1 MFELP
6 FGKPV
11 NETIALEDG
20 VLQPFA
26 HGIISTYAGRR
37 KTPVGHRLV
46 RAGRVVGYLA
56 ESDKKNVLLGGIEA
70 KAALEGF
77 EAEQKVRHLAWSYTI
92 AGLGA
97 LAELVPEAFVHQ
109 ADRQGLKSST
119 NSVERLLARD
129 LSTVIRTLAE
139 DTTVRGAMAI
149 DSGMLIDHVGDL
161 PGLGEEER
169 LASELHELMNS
180 MGGQALHTGWGM
192 SGQSHWTLHTESGA
206 LLLARSGEISLAVW
220 TEKDANHARLLS
232 SASISLEGEIVSAGA
247 HGAKMPEGFTL
258 REGRGGP
265 DAVVSM
271 LKAGL
276 EEGVTG
282 HIQSGS
288 SSKAVSLVL
297 SRGVPVALW
306 APAFDDEEKAMM
318 ALTEAKRK
326 VQLIRFPAGTIV
338 SAKSGTVEPFSIA
351 AFTQSLSTI
360 RTRSEARQASLRAI
374 LEDML
379 GFEAGLENLREARAK
394 MKFKSDGADIAEPLA
409 VMRDEAV
416 SAVDAGLRRKL
427 EKAEQ
432 SLDRLNKEKAVL
444 ETQLKALEKKKD
456 AAQIVAREASESR
469 QENTTALEE
478 AHAQLNTMQVDLAQ
492 ARGQWEEAESRAERL
507 VRRVN
512 ELEHQ
517 VSQRAAEL
525 AKAIGEAESSAELQA
540 MIEGLSLKEAEL
552 QANLAEGSERL
563 DTIRKQSDDE
573 ERRLRVLSEQVNTS
587 RERHARAQADLIGVQ
602 EQVHVSNLELDAVRT
617 EEKHARQRTEEDRL
631 RRAEDEARRSNI
643 QAELR
648 ELMDERRQVLRELG
662 DLGARRGHAEAEL
675 SSLVEKAT
683 SLSEAHE
690 EALADIQEAERLRA
704 RLAEEPLAQAL
715 LDDNNTFQGLGPVL
729 ERLEHARSLGYS
741 VTMLDRAV
749 ERALQVIQGTVD
761 HVASTPRHLLSSEVM
776 TLLERQVPQTAGAVR
791 GLARWSV
798 QQRLEH
804 QLGET
809 VNHVVLDLEHLLE
822 DYDRSIT
829 MLRRIRNVLEQV
841 ERLGAPSHEVHA
853 LMANCQRP
861 EALPTLAMGTRKLI
875 QVALDDIYLEA
886 DQRDAGE
893 AIGLE
898 ETARVLEELI
908 TQLDASGLTDGRPNG
923 LMWDFQRDGLL
934 PFERESIP
942 AEQRLPVN
950 EAMLSELEPH
960 LLQAEM
966 VSGAD
971 ASSSDTV
978 DDEGWSPL
986 PPPSDEAS
994 EDTIS
999 KETGSMP
1006 ESLSSAESMDSLDDE
1021 RAKLEAELAR
1031 LDAERSHR
1039 IAHPPTRA
1047 PTGADSAL
1055 ADLESRLSDIEF

>member
-6 FGKPV
+6 AGTPV
-11 NETIALEDG
+11 NQTISLEEG

-26 HGIISTYAGRR
+26 HGAISTYLGRR

-46 RAGRVVGYLA
+46 RGGRVVGYLA
-56 ESDKKNVLLGGIEA
+56 DAEEKNTLLGGVEA
-70 KAALEGF
+70 KVRLEQL
-77 EAEQKVRHLAWSYTI
+77 EAEQKSRLLASSYTI
-92 AGLGA
+92 AELGS

-109 ADRQGLKSST
+109 ADRQGLKSSS
-119 NSVERLLARD
+119 NAVERLLSRD
-129 LSTVIRTLAE
+129 LSTVIRTLEANA
-139 DTTVRGAMAI
+139 TVRGAMAI

-169 LASELHELMNS
+169 LASELHQMMAS
-180 MGGQALHTGWGM
+180 MGGEKLHSQWGM
-192 SGQSHWTLHTESGA
+192 KGQSHWTLHTENGA
-206 LLLARSGEISLAVW
+206 LLLAQSGEISLAVW

-232 SASISLEGEIVSAGA
+232 SASIALDGDVVAAGA
-247 HGAKMPEGFTL
+247 HGSKMPEGFAL
-258 REGRGGP
+258 RDGRGGP
-265 DAVVSM
+265 DAVISM
-271 LKAGL
+271 LKAGV
-276 EEGVTG
+276 EEEVTG

-306 APAFDDEEKAMM
+306 APAFDGQEEAMM

-326 VQLIRFPAGTIV
+326 VKLVRFPSGTIV
-338 SAKSGTVEPFSIA
+338 SSSSGTVDT
-351 AFTQSLSTI
+351 FTLSGFIESLATV
-360 RTRSEARQASLRAI
+360 RTRSEARQASLKS
-374 LEDML
+374 LLDDML
-379 GFEAGLENLREARAK
+379 GFHAGLESLQKQRAK
-394 MKFKSDGADIAEPLA
+394 MAFKSDGADVAEPLP

-432 SLDRLNKEKAVL
+432 TIDELNRGKAVL
-444 ETQLKALEKKKD
+444 EGQLKALEKKKD
-456 AAQIVAREASESR
+456 AAQIVAREATESR
-469 QENTTALEE
+469 QENSTALEE

-492 ARGQWEEAESRAERL
+492 ARGQSEEAESRAERL

-517 VSQRAAEL
+517 VSERAAEL
-525 AKAIGEAESSAELQA
+525 AKAIGDAESSAELKEA
-540 MIEGLSLKEAEL
+540 IESLSLKEAEL
-552 QANLAEGSERL
+552 QASLAEGSDRL
-563 DTIRKQSDDE
+563 STIRKQSEDE

-587 RERHARAQADLIGVQ
+587 RERHARVQSDLLTAQ
-602 EQVHVSNLELDAVRT
+602 EQVHVSNLELEAIRT
-617 EEKHARQRTEEDRL
+617 EEKHARQRTEDDRV
-631 RRAEDEARRSNI
+631 RRAEEESRRSNI

-675 SSLVEKAT
+675 ASLVDKAT
-683 SLSEAHE
+683 SLAEAHE

-729 ERLEHARSLGYS
+729 ERLEHARGLGYS

-761 HVASTPRHLLSSEVM
+761 HVAATPRHLLSSEVM

-798 QQRLEH
+798 QQRLEQ

-809 VNHVVLDLEHLLE
+809 VNHVVVDLEHLLE
-822 DYDRSIT
+822 DFDRSIT

-853 LMANCQRP
+853 LLANCQRP
-861 EALPTLAMGTRKLI
+861 EALPSLAQGTRKLI

-908 TQLDASGLTDGRPNG
+908 TQLDASGLTDGRPRG
-923 LMWDFQRDGLL
+923 MMWDFQRDGLL

-942 AEQRLPVN
+942 AEHRIPVN
-950 EAMLSELEPH
+950 EAMLNDLEPH
-960 LLQAEM
+960 LVHAEE
-966 VSGAD
+966 VSVVETTND
-971 ASSSDTV
+971 AV

-986 PPPSDEAS
+986 PPPVDDEAVMEKVAATS
-994 EDTIS
+994 
-999 KETGSMP
+999 
-1006 ESLSSAESMDSLDDE
+1006 SLTPSAELDDE
-1021 RAKLEAELAR
+1021 RAQLEAELAR

-1039 IAHPPTRA
+1039 TAHDPVATPAKDT
-1047 PTGADSAL
+1047 AL
-1055 ADLESRLSDIEF
+1055 ADLESRLSDLDF

>member
-6 FGKPV
+6 AGTPV
-11 NETIALEDG
+11 NQTISLEEG

-26 HGIISTYAGRR
+26 HGAISTYLGRR

-46 RAGRVVGYLA
+46 RGGRVVGYLA
-56 ESDKKNVLLGGIEA
+56 DAEEKNTLLGGVEA
-70 KAALEGF
+70 KVRLEQL
-77 EAEQKVRHLAWSYTI
+77 EAEQKSRLLASSYTI
-92 AGLGA
+92 AELGS

-109 ADRQGLKSST
+109 ADRQGLKSSS
-119 NSVERLLARD
+119 NAVERLLSRD
-129 LSTVIRTLAE
+129 LSTVIRTLEANA
-139 DTTVRGAMAI
+139 TVRGAMAI

-169 LASELHELMNS
+169 LASELHQMMAS
-180 MGGQALHTGWGM
+180 MGGEKLHSQWGM
-192 SGQSHWTLHTESGA
+192 KGQSHWTLHTENGA
-206 LLLARSGEISLAVW
+206 LLLAQSGEISLAVW

-232 SASISLEGEIVSAGA
+232 SASIALDGDVVAAGA
-247 HGAKMPEGFTL
+247 HGSKMPEGFAL
-258 REGRGGP
+258 RDGRGGP
-265 DAVVSM
+265 DAVISM
-271 LKAGL
+271 LKAGV
-276 EEGVTG
+276 EEEVTG

-306 APAFDDEEKAMM
+306 APAFDGQEEAMM

-326 VQLIRFPAGTIV
+326 VKLIRFPSGTIV
-338 SAKSGTVEPFSIA
+338 SSSSGTVDT
-351 AFTQSLSTI
+351 FTLSGFIESLATV
-360 RTRSEARQASLRAI
+360 RTRSEARQASLKS
-374 LEDML
+374 LLDDML
-379 GFEAGLENLREARAK
+379 GFHAGLESLQKQRAK
-394 MKFKSDGADIAEPLA
+394 MAFKSDGADVAEPLP

-432 SLDRLNKEKAVL
+432 TIDELNRGKAVL
-444 ETQLKALEKKKD
+444 EGQLKALEKKKD
-456 AAQIVAREASESR
+456 AAQIVAREATESR
-469 QENTTALEE
+469 QENSTALEE

-492 ARGQWEEAESRAERL
+492 ARGQSEEAESRAERL

-517 VSQRAAEL
+517 VSERAAEL
-525 AKAIGEAESSAELQA
+525 AKAIGDAESSAELKEA
-540 MIEGLSLKEAEL
+540 IESLSLKEAEL
-552 QANLAEGSERL
+552 QASLAEGSDRL
-563 DTIRKQSDDE
+563 STIRKQSEDE

-587 RERHARAQADLIGVQ
+587 RERHARVQSDLLTAQ
-602 EQVHVSNLELDAVRT
+602 EQVHVSNLELEAIRT
-617 EEKHARQRTEEDRL
+617 EEKHARQRTEDDRV
-631 RRAEDEARRSNI
+631 RRAEEESRRSNI

-675 SSLVEKAT
+675 ASLVDKAT
-683 SLSEAHE
+683 SLAEAHE

-729 ERLEHARSLGYS
+729 ERLEHARGLGYS

-761 HVASTPRHLLSSEVM
+761 HVAATPRHLLSSEVM

-798 QQRLEH
+798 QQRLEQ

-809 VNHVVLDLEHLLE
+809 VNHVVVDLEHLLE
-822 DYDRSIT
+822 DFDRSIT

-853 LMANCQRP
+853 LLANCQRP
-861 EALPTLAMGTRKLI
+861 EALPSLAQGTRKLI

-908 TQLDASGLTDGRPNG
+908 TQLDASGLTDGRPRG
-923 LMWDFQRDGLL
+923 MMWDFQRDGLL

-942 AEQRLPVN
+942 AEHRIPVN
-950 EAMLSELEPH
+950 EAMLNDLEPH
-960 LLQAEM
+960 LVHAEE
-966 VSGAD
+966 VSVVETTND
-971 ASSSDTV
+971 AV

-986 PPPSDEAS
+986 PPPVDDEAVMEKVAATS
-994 EDTIS
+994 
-999 KETGSMP
+999 
-1006 ESLSSAESMDSLDDE
+1006 SLTPSAELDDE
-1021 RAKLEAELAR
+1021 RAQLEAELAR

-1039 IAHPPTRA
+1039 TAHDPVATPAKDT
-1047 PTGADSAL
+1047 AL
-1055 ADLESRLSDIEF
+1055 ADLESRLSDLDF

>member
-1 MFELP
+1 MATRPKL
-6 FGKPV
+6 
-11 NETIALEDG
+11 ALE
-20 VLQPFA
+20 A
-26 HGIISTYAGRR
+26 
-37 KTPVGHRLV
+37 
-46 RAGRVVGYLA
+46 
-56 ESDKKNVLLGGIEA
+56 
-70 KAALEGF
+70 F
-77 EAEQKVRHLAWSYTI
+77 EAEQKVRHVASSYTI
-92 AGLGA
+92 SRLGA
-97 LAELVPEAFVHQ
+97 LAEVVPEAFVHQ

-119 NSVERLLARD
+119 NAVERLLARD
-129 LSTVIRTLAE
+129 LSAVVRTLA
-139 DTTVRGAMAI
+139 DNMTVRGAMAI
-149 DSGMLIDHVGDL
+149 DSGMLIDHAGDL

-169 LASELHELMNS
+169 LASELHELMS
-180 MGGQALHTGWGM
+180 GMGHQTLHDGWGM

-206 LLLARSGEISLAVW
+206 LLLAQSGEISLAVW

-232 SASISLEGEIVSAGA
+232 SASVALEGDC
-247 HGAKMPEGFTL
+247 
-258 REGRGGP
+258 RGGRTRFNT
-265 DAVVSM
+265 AQGVHA
-271 LKAGL
+271 AGRSRRSRCGAFDV
-276 EEGVTG
+276 EGCHG
-282 HIQSGS
+282 GRSDRPHPIRFL
-288 SSKAVSLVL
+288 SKAASLIL

-306 APAFDDEEKAMM
+306 APSVDTEEEAML

-338 SAKSGTVEPFSIA
+338 SANSGTVEK
-351 AFTQSLSTI
+351 FTLSGFIGNLATV
-360 RTRSEARQASLRAI
+360 RTRSEARQASLKAI
-374 LEDML
+374 LDDLL
-379 GFEAGLENLREARAK
+379 GFEAGLETLRSERAK
-394 MKFKSDGADIAEPLA
+394 LKFNTGGAEVAEALP
-409 VMRDEAV
+409 VMRDQAV

-432 SLDRLNKEKAVL
+432 SVDALNKEKAVL
-444 ETQLKALEKKKD
+444 TSRIKALEKKKD
-456 AAQIVAREASESR
+456 AAQIVAREATESR

-478 AHAQLNTMQVDLAQ
+478 AHGQLNTMQVDLAQ
-492 ARGQWEEAESRAERL
+492 ARSQWEEAESRAERL

-517 VSQRAAEL
+517 VSERAAEL
-525 AKAIGEAESSAELQA
+525 AKAIGDAGSSAELQA
-540 MIEGLSLKEAEL
+540 MLEELSLKEAEL

-563 DTIRKQSDDE
+563 STIRKQSEDE

-587 RERHARAQADLIGVQ
+587 RERHARIQADLITAQ
-602 EQVHVSNLELDAVRT
+602 EQVHVSNLELESVRT

-631 RRAEDEARRSNI
+631 RRAEDEARRSNV

-675 SSLVEKAT
+675 SALVDKAT
-683 SLSEAHE
+683 SLAEAHE

-715 LDDNNTFQGLGPVL
+715 LDDNTTFEGLGPVL

-749 ERALQVIQGTVD
+749 ERSLQVIQATVD

-798 QQRLEH
+798 QQRLEQ

-809 VNHVVLDLEHLLE
+809 VNHVVVDLEHLLE
-822 DYDRSIT
+822 DFDRSIT

-841 ERLGAPSHEVHA
+841 ERLGAPSHEDHA
-853 LMANCQRP
+853 LLANCQRP

-908 TQLDASGLTDGRPNG
+908 TQLDASGLTDGRPRG
-923 LMWDFQRDGLL
+923 MMWDFQRDGLL
-934 PFERESIP
+934 PFERSP
-942 AEQRLPVN
+942 SLPNSASQSMRPCLTAWNRTSYRPRPLTSSRPRPPPLPTTRDGPLYRRRLTMPLWQRK
-950 EAMLSELEPH
+950 
-960 LLQAEM
+960 
-966 VSGAD
+966 
-971 ASSSDTV
+971 
-978 DDEGWSPL
+978 PL
-986 PPPSDEAS
+986 PPPLQQLRWNRWKMSERNLKRNSLAWTLNERIASPTIPLQRTTGRTRHWLTSRPDFPILNS
-994 EDTIS
+994 EDRH
-999 KETGSMP
+999 
-1006 ESLSSAESMDSLDDE
+1006 DE
-1021 RAKLEAELAR
+1021 RS
-1031 LDAERSHR
+1031 DH
-1039 IAHPPTRA
+1039 AHGP
-1047 PTGADSAL
+1047 
-1055 ADLESRLSDIEF
+1055 

>member
-6 FGKPV
+6 AGTPV
-11 NETIALEDG
+11 NQTISLEEG

-26 HGIISTYAGRR
+26 HGAISTYLGRR

-46 RAGRVVGYLA
+46 RGGRVVGYLA
-56 ESDKKNVLLGGIEA
+56 DAEEKNTLLGGVEA
-70 KAALEGF
+70 KVRLEQL
-77 EAEQKVRHLAWSYTI
+77 EAEQKSRLLASSYTI
-92 AGLGA
+92 AELGS

-109 ADRQGLKSST
+109 ADRQGLKSSS
-119 NSVERLLARD
+119 NAVERLLSRD
-129 LSTVIRTLAE
+129 LSTVIRTLEANA
-139 DTTVRGAMAI
+139 TVRGAMAI

-169 LASELHELMNS
+169 LASELHQMMAS
-180 MGGQALHTGWGM
+180 MGGEKLHSQWGM
-192 SGQSHWTLHTESGA
+192 KGQSHWTLHTENGA
-206 LLLARSGEISLAVW
+206 LLLAQSGEISLAVW

-232 SASISLEGEIVSAGA
+232 SASIALDGDVVAAGA
-247 HGAKMPEGFTL
+247 HGSKMPEGFAL
-258 REGRGGP
+258 RDGRGGP
-265 DAVVSM
+265 DAVISM
-271 LKAGL
+271 LKAGV
-276 EEGVTG
+276 EEEVTG

-306 APAFDDEEKAMM
+306 APAFDGQEEAMM

-326 VQLIRFPAGTIV
+326 VKLVRFPSGTIV
-338 SAKSGTVEPFSIA
+338 SSSSGTVDT
-351 AFTQSLSTI
+351 FTLSGFIESLATV
-360 RTRSEARQASLRAI
+360 RTRSEARQASLKS
-374 LEDML
+374 LLDDML
-379 GFEAGLENLREARAK
+379 GFHAGLESLQKQRAK
-394 MKFKSDGADIAEPLA
+394 MAFKSDGADVAEPLP

-432 SLDRLNKEKAVL
+432 TIDELNRGKAVL
-444 ETQLKALEKKKD
+444 EGQLKALEKKKD
-456 AAQIVAREASESR
+456 AAQIVAREATESR
-469 QENTTALEE
+469 QENSTALEE

-492 ARGQWEEAESRAERL
+492 ARGQSEEAESRAERL

-517 VSQRAAEL
+517 VSERAAEL
-525 AKAIGEAESSAELQA
+525 AKAIGDAESSAELKEA
-540 MIEGLSLKEAEL
+540 IESLSLKEAEL
-552 QANLAEGSERL
+552 QASLAEGSERL
-563 DTIRKQSDDE
+563 NTIRKQSEDE

-587 RERHARAQADLIGVQ
+587 RERHARVQSDLLTAQ
-602 EQVHVSNLELDAVRT
+602 EQVHVSNLELEAIRT
-617 EEKHARQRTEEDRL
+617 EEKHARQRIEDDRV
-631 RRAEDEARRSNI
+631 RRAEEESRRSNI

-675 SSLVEKAT
+675 ASLVDKAT
-683 SLSEAHE
+683 SLAEAHE

-729 ERLEHARSLGYS
+729 ERLEHARGLGYS

-761 HVASTPRHLLSSEVM
+761 HVAATPRHLLSSEVM

-798 QQRLEH
+798 QQRLEQ

-809 VNHVVLDLEHLLE
+809 VNHVVVDLEHLLE
-822 DYDRSIT
+822 DFDRSIT

-853 LMANCQRP
+853 LLANCQRP
-861 EALPTLAMGTRKLI
+861 EALPSLAQGTRKLI

-908 TQLDASGLTDGRPNG
+908 TQLDASGLTDGRPRG
-923 LMWDFQRDGLL
+923 MMWDFQRDGLL

-942 AEQRLPVN
+942 AEHRIPVN
-950 EAMLSELEPH
+950 EAMLNDLEPH
-960 LLQAEM
+960 LVHAED
-966 VSGAD
+966 VSVVEATND
-971 ASSSDTV
+971 AV

-986 PPPSDEAS
+986 PPPADDEAVMEEVATTPS
-994 EDTIS
+994 VT
-999 KETGSMP
+999 P
-1006 ESLSSAESMDSLDDE
+1006 SAELDDE
-1021 RAKLEAELAR
+1021 RAQLEAELAR

-1039 IAHPPTRA
+1039 TAHDPVATPAKDT
-1047 PTGADSAL
+1047 AL
-1055 ADLESRLSDIEF
+1055 ADLESRLSDLDF

>member
-6 FGKPV
+6 AGRPV
-11 NETIALEDG
+11 NQTISLEEG

-26 HGIISTYAGRR
+26 HGAISTYLGRR

-46 RAGRVVGYLA
+46 RGGRVVGYLA
-56 ESDKKNVLLGGIEA
+56 DAEEKNTLLGGVEA
-70 KAALEGF
+70 KQRLEQL
-77 EAEQKVRHLAWSYTI
+77 ESEQKARLLGSSYTI
-92 AGLGA
+92 AELGS

-109 ADRQGLKSST
+109 ADRQGLKSSS
-119 NSVERLLARD
+119 NAVERLLSRD
-129 LSTVIRTLAE
+129 LSTVIRTLEANA
-139 DTTVRGAMAI
+139 TVRGAMAI

-169 LASELHELMNS
+169 LASELHEMMAS
-180 MGGQALHTGWGM
+180 MGGQKLHSQWGM
-192 SGQSHWTLHTESGA
+192 KGQSHWTLHTENGA
-206 LLLARSGEISLAVW
+206 LLMAQSGEISLAVW

-232 SASISLEGEIVSAGA
+232 SASIALDGDVVAAGA
-247 HGAKMPEGFTL
+247 HGSKMPEGFAL
-258 REGRGGP
+258 RDGRGGP
-265 DAVVSM
+265 DAIISM
-271 LKAGL
+271 LKAGV
-276 EEGVTG
+276 EEEVTG

-306 APAFDDEEKAMM
+306 APAFDGQEEAMM
-318 ALTEAKRK
+318 ALTESKRK
-326 VQLIRFPAGTIV
+326 VQLIRFPSGTIV
-338 SAKSGTVEPFSIA
+338 ASSSGTVET
-351 AFTQSLSTI
+351 FTLSGFLDSLAPV
-360 RTRSEARQASLRAI
+360 RTRSEARQASLKS
-374 LEDML
+374 LLDDML
-379 GFEAGLENLREARAK
+379 GFHAGLESLQKQRAK
-394 MKFKSDGADIAEPLA
+394 MAFKSDGADVAEPLP

-432 SLDRLNKEKAVL
+432 TIDELNRGKAVL
-444 ETQLKALEKKKD
+444 EGQLKALEKKKD
-456 AAQIVAREASESR
+456 AAQIVAREATESR
-469 QENTTALEE
+469 QENSTALEE

-492 ARGQWEEAESRAERL
+492 ARGQSEEAESRAERL

-517 VSQRAAEL
+517 VSERAAEL
-525 AKAIGEAESSAELQA
+525 AKAIGDAESSAELKEA
-540 MIEGLSLKEAEL
+540 IESLSLKEAEL
-552 QANLAEGSERL
+552 QASLAEGSERL
-563 DTIRKQSDDE
+563 NTIRKQSEDE

-587 RERHARAQADLIGVQ
+587 RERHARVQSDLLTAQ
-602 EQVHVSNLELDAVRT
+602 EQVHVSNLELEAIRT
-617 EEKHARQRTEEDRL
+617 EEKHARQRTEEDRV
-631 RRAEDEARRSNI
+631 RRAEEESRRSNI

-675 SSLVEKAT
+675 ASLVDKAT
-683 SLSEAHE
+683 SLAEAHE

-729 ERLEHARSLGYS
+729 ERLEHARGLGYS

-761 HVASTPRHLLSSEVM
+761 HVAATPRHLLSSEVM

-798 QQRLEH
+798 QQRLEQ

-809 VNHVVLDLEHLLE
+809 VNHVVVDLEHLLE
-822 DYDRSIT
+822 DFDRSIT

-853 LMANCQRP
+853 LLANCQRP
-861 EALPTLAMGTRKLI
+861 EALPSLAQGTRKLI

-908 TQLDASGLTDGRPNG
+908 TQLDASGLTDGRPRG
-923 LMWDFQRDGLL
+923 MMWDFQRDGLL

-942 AEQRLPVN
+942 VEHRIPVN
-950 EAMLSELEPH
+950 EAMLNDLEPH
-960 LLQAEM
+960 LVHVED
-966 VSGAD
+966 VSVVEATND
-971 ASSSDTV
+971 AM

-986 PPPSDEAS
+986 PPPADDEAVM
-994 EDTIS
+994 EEVAT
-999 KETGSMP
+999 TP
-1006 ESLSSAESMDSLDDE
+1006 SSTPSAGLDDE
-1021 RAKLEAELAR
+1021 RAQLEAELAR

-1039 IAHPPTRA
+1039 TAHDPVTTPAKDT
-1047 PTGADSAL
+1047 AL
-1055 ADLESRLSDIEF
+1055 ADLESRLSDLDF

>member
-6 FGKPV
+6 TGKPV
-11 NETIALEDG
+11 NQTISLEEG

-26 HGIISTYAGRR
+26 HGAISTYLGRR
-37 KTPVGHRLV
+37 KTPVGHRIV
-46 RAGRVVGYLA
+46 RGGRVVGYLVDA
-56 ESDKKNVLLGGIEA
+56 EEKNTLLGGVEA
-70 KAALEGF
+70 KLRLEQL
-77 EAEQKVRHLAWSYTI
+77 EAEKKSRLLASSYTI
-92 AGLGA
+92 AELGS

-109 ADRQGLKSST
+109 ADRQGLKSSS
-119 NSVERLLARD
+119 NAVERLLSRD
-129 LSTVIRTLAE
+129 LSTVIRTLEANA
-139 DTTVRGAMAI
+139 TVRGAMAI

-169 LASELHELMNS
+169 LASELHQIMAS
-180 MGGQALHTGWGM
+180 MGGQKLHSEWGM
-192 SGQSHWTLHTESGA
+192 KGQSHWTLHTENGA
-206 LLLARSGEISLAVW
+206 LLLAQSGEISLAVW

-232 SASISLEGEIVSAGA
+232 SASIALDGDVVAAGA
-247 HGAKMPEGFTL
+247 HGSKMPEGFAL
-258 REGRGGP
+258 RDGRGGP
-265 DAVVSM
+265 DAVISM
-271 LKAGL
+271 LKAGV
-276 EEGVTG
+276 EEEVTG

-306 APAFDDEEKAMM
+306 APAFDDEKEAMM

-326 VQLIRFPAGTIV
+326 VKLIRFPSGTIV
-338 SAKSGTVEPFSIA
+338 SASSGTVDT
-351 AFTQSLSTI
+351 FTLSGFIESLATV
-360 RTRSEARQASLRAI
+360 RTRSEARQASLKS
-374 LEDML
+374 LLDDMM
-379 GFEAGLENLREARAK
+379 GFHAGLESLQKQRAK
-394 MKFKSDGADIAEPLA
+394 MAFKSDGADVAEPLP

-432 SLDRLNKEKAVL
+432 TIDELNRGKAVL
-444 ETQLKALEKKKD
+444 EGQLKALEKKKD
-456 AAQIVAREASESR
+456 AAQIVAREATESR
-469 QENTTALEE
+469 QENSTALEE

-492 ARGQWEEAESRAERL
+492 ARGQSEEAESRAERL

-517 VSQRAAEL
+517 VSERAAEL
-525 AKAIGEAESSAELQA
+525 AKAIGDAESSAELKEA
-540 MIEGLSLKEAEL
+540 IESLSLKEAEL
-552 QANLAEGSERL
+552 QASLAEGSERL
-563 DTIRKQSDDE
+563 NTIRKQSEDE

-587 RERHARAQADLIGVQ
+587 RERHARVQSDLLTAQ
-602 EQVHVSNLELDAVRT
+602 EQVHVSNLELEAIRT
-617 EEKHARQRTEEDRL
+617 EEKHARQRTEDDRV
-631 RRAEDEARRSNI
+631 RRAEEESRRSNI

-675 SSLVEKAT
+675 ATLVDKAT
-683 SLSEAHE
+683 SLAEAHE

-729 ERLEHARSLGYS
+729 ERLEHARGLGYS

-761 HVASTPRHLLSSEVM
+761 HVAATPRHLLSSEVM

-798 QQRLEH
+798 QQRLEQ

-809 VNHVVLDLEHLLE
+809 VNHVVVDLEHLLE
-822 DYDRSIT
+822 DFDRSIT

-853 LMANCQRP
+853 LLANCQRP
-861 EALPTLAMGTRKLI
+861 EALPSLAQGTRKLI

-908 TQLDASGLTDGRPNG
+908 TQLDASGLTDGRPRG
-923 LMWDFQRDGLL
+923 MMWDFQRDGLL

-942 AEQRLPVN
+942 AEHRIPVN
-950 EAMLSELEPH
+950 EAMLNDLEPH
-960 LLQAEM
+960 LVHAEE
-966 VSGAD
+966 
-971 ASSSDTV
+971 ASVVETTNEPV

-986 PPPSDEAS
+986 PPPADDAEAVRDEV
-994 EDTIS
+994 
-999 KETGSMP
+999 
-1006 ESLSSAESMDSLDDE
+1006 SSTSVVSPSADLDDE
-1021 RAKLEAELAR
+1021 RALLEAELAR
-1031 LDAERSHR
+1031 LDAERTHR
-1039 IAHPPTRA
+1039 TAHDPVATPAKDT
-1047 PTGADSAL
+1047 AL
-1055 ADLESRLSDIEF
+1055 ADLESRLSDLDF

>member
-6 FGKPV
+6 AGRPV
-11 NETIALEDG
+11 NQTISLEEG

-26 HGIISTYAGRR
+26 HGAISTYLGRR

-46 RAGRVVGYLA
+46 RGGRVVGYLA
-56 ESDKKNVLLGGIEA
+56 DAEEKNTLLGGVEA
-70 KAALEGF
+70 KQRLEQL
-77 EAEQKVRHLAWSYTI
+77 EAEQKSRLLGSSYTI
-92 AGLGA
+92 AELGS

-109 ADRQGLKSST
+109 ADRQGLKSSS
-119 NSVERLLARD
+119 NAVERLLSRD
-129 LSTVIRTLAE
+129 LSTVIRTLEAN
-139 DTTVRGAMAI
+139 TTVRGAMAI

-169 LASELHELMNS
+169 LASELHEMMAS
-180 MGGQALHTGWGM
+180 MGGEKLHSQWGM
-192 SGQSHWTLHTESGA
+192 KGQSHWTLHTENGA
-206 LLLARSGEISLAVW
+206 LLLAQSGEISLAVW

-232 SASISLEGEIVSAGA
+232 SASIALDGDVVAAGA
-247 HGAKMPEGFTL
+247 HGSKMPEGFAL
-258 REGRGGP
+258 RDGRGGP
-265 DAVVSM
+265 DAIISM
-271 LKAGL
+271 LKAGV
-276 EEGVTG
+276 EEEVTG

-306 APAFDDEEKAMM
+306 APAFDGQEEAMM

-326 VQLIRFPAGTIV
+326 VQLIRFPSGTIV
-338 SAKSGTVEPFSIA
+338 SSSSGTVET
-351 AFTQSLSTI
+351 FTLSGFIESLATV
-360 RTRSEARQASLRAI
+360 RTRSEARQASLKS
-374 LEDML
+374 LLDDML
-379 GFEAGLENLREARAK
+379 GFHAGLESLQKQRAK
-394 MKFKSDGADIAEPLA
+394 MAFKSDGADVAEPLP

-432 SLDRLNKEKAVL
+432 TIDELNRGKAVL
-444 ETQLKALEKKKD
+444 EGQLKALEKKKD
-456 AAQIVAREASESR
+456 AAQIVAREATESR
-469 QENTTALEE
+469 QENSTALEE

-492 ARGQWEEAESRAERL
+492 ARGQSEEAESRAERL

-525 AKAIGEAESSAELQA
+525 AKAIGDAESSAELKEA
-540 MIEGLSLKEAEL
+540 IESLSLKEAEL
-552 QANLAEGSERL
+552 QASLTEGSERL
-563 DTIRKQSDDE
+563 NTIRKQSEDE

-587 RERHARAQADLIGVQ
+587 RERHARVQSDLLTAQ
-602 EQVHVSNLELDAVRT
+602 EQVHVNNLELEAIRT
-617 EEKHARQRTEEDRL
+617 EEKHARQRTEEDRV
-631 RRAEDEARRSNI
+631 RRAEEESRRSNI

-675 SSLVEKAT
+675 ASLVDKAT
-683 SLSEAHE
+683 SLAEAHE

-729 ERLEHARSLGYS
+729 ERLEHARGLGYS

-761 HVASTPRHLLSSEVM
+761 HVAATPRHLLSSEVM

-798 QQRLEH
+798 QQRLEQ

-809 VNHVVLDLEHLLE
+809 VNHVVVDLEHLLE
-822 DYDRSIT
+822 DFDRSIT

-853 LMANCQRP
+853 LLANCQRP
-861 EALPTLAMGTRKLI
+861 EALPSLAQGTRKLI

-908 TQLDASGLTDGRPNG
+908 TQLDASGLTDGRPRG
-923 LMWDFQRDGLL
+923 MMWDFQRDGLL
-934 PFERESIP
+934 PFERDSIP
-942 AEQRLPVN
+942 AEHRIPVN
-950 EAMLSELEPH
+950 EAMLNDLEPH
-960 LLQAEM
+960 LVHAEE
-966 VSGAD
+966 VSVVEATND
-971 ASSSDTV
+971 SV

-986 PPPSDEAS
+986 PPPAEDETVMEEVS
-994 EDTIS
+994 TTS
-999 KETGSMP
+999 
-1006 ESLSSAESMDSLDDE
+1006 SLTPSTELDDE
-1021 RAKLEAELAR
+1021 RAQLEAELAR

-1039 IAHPPTRA
+1039 TAHNPVATPAKDT
-1047 PTGADSAL
+1047 AL
-1055 ADLESRLSDIEF
+1055 ADLESRLSDLDF

>member
-6 FGKPV
+6 LGKPV
-11 NETIALEDG
+11 SEPIKLEEG

-26 HGIISTYAGRR
+26 HGSISTYIGRR

-46 RAGRVVGYLA
+46 RGGRVVGYLA
-56 ESDKKNVLLGGIEA
+56 EGAEKNVMLGGTDA
-70 KAALEGF
+70 KHMLESL
-77 EAEQKVRHLAWSYTI
+77 EAEKKPRLLATAYTI
-92 AGLGA
+92 SELGG
-97 LAELVPEAFVHQ
+97 LAELVPEAFIHQ

-119 NSVERLLARD
+119 NAVERLLSRD
-129 LSTVIRTLAE
+129 LSTVIRTLEAN
-139 DTTVRGAMAI
+139 DTVRGAMAI

-169 LASELHELMNS
+169 LASELHEMMAA
-180 MGGQALHTGWGM
+180 MGSQKMHGEWGM
-192 SGQSHWTLHTESGA
+192 KGQSHWTLHTDTGA
-206 LLLARSGEISLAVW
+206 LLLAQSGEISLAVW
-220 TEKDANHARLLS
+220 TEKDANHGRLLS
-232 SASISLEGEIVSAGA
+232 SASIALDGDIVAAGA
-247 HGAKMPEGFTL
+247 HGSKMPEGFTL
-258 REGRGGP
+258 RDGRGGP

-271 LKAGL
+271 LKAAM
-276 EEGVTG
+276 EEEVTG
-282 HIQSGS
+282 HIQSGA
-288 SSKAVSLVL
+288 SSKSVSLVL

-306 APAFDDEEKAMM
+306 APSFETEEAAMLG
-318 ALTEAKRK
+318 LTESKRK
-326 VQLIRFPAGTIV
+326 VKLIRFPAGTIV
-338 SAKSGTVEPFSIA
+338 SSSSGTID
-351 AFTQSLSTI
+351 AFTLNGFINALATV
-360 RTRSEARQASLRAI
+360 RTRSEARQASLKA
-374 LEDML
+374 LLDDLL
-379 GFEAGLENLREARAK
+379 GFDAGLEALQKARAK
-394 MKFKSDGADIAEPLA
+394 LTFKSDGADIAEPLP

-432 SLDRLNKEKAVL
+432 TIDELNKGKAVL
-444 ETQLKALEKKKD
+444 ESQIKALEKKKD
-456 AAQIVAREASESR
+456 AAQIVAREATESR
-469 QENTTALEE
+469 QENTTALEG

-492 ARGQWEEAESRAERL
+492 ARGQFEEAEARAERL

-517 VSQRAAEL
+517 VSERAAEL
-525 AKAIGEAESSAELQA
+525 AKAIGDAGSSAELKA
-540 MIEGLSLKEAEL
+540 MIEELSLKEATL

-563 DTIRKQSDDE
+563 NTIRQQSEDE

-587 RERHARAQADLIGVQ
+587 RERHARIQSDLIAAQ
-602 EQVHVSNLELDAVRT
+602 EQVHVSNLELDAART
-617 EEKHARQRTEEDRL
+617 EEKHVRQRTEEDRV
-631 RRAEDEARRSNI
+631 RRAEEESRRANI

-675 SSLVEKAT
+675 ATLVDKAT
-683 SLSEAHE
+683 SLAEAHE

-729 ERLEHARSLGYS
+729 ERLEHARGLGYS

-761 HVASTPRHLLSSEVM
+761 HVAATPRHLLSSEVM

-798 QQRLEH
+798 QQRLEQ

-809 VNHVVLDLEHLLE
+809 VNHVVVDLEHLLE
-822 DYDRSIT
+822 DFDRSIT

-853 LMANCQRP
+853 LLANCQRP
-861 EALPTLAMGTRKLI
+861 EALPSLAQGTRKLI

-908 TQLDASGLTDGRPNG
+908 TQLDASGLTDGRPRG
-923 LMWDFQRDGLL
+923 MMWDFQRDGLL

-942 AEQRLPVN
+942 AEQRIPVN
-950 EAMLSELEPH
+950 ESMLSDLESH
-960 LLQAEM
+960 LVHAEQ
-966 VSGAD
+966 VSVVET
-971 ASSSDTV
+971 ASEEIDE
-978 DDEGWSPL
+978 EGWSPL
-986 PPPSDEAS
+986 PPPTDEAA
-994 EDTIS
+994 EDVH
-999 KETGSMP
+999 
-1006 ESLSSAESMDSLDDE
+1006 ESTVSVSAASMDLDDE
-1021 RAKLEAELAR
+1021 RAQLEAELAR

-1039 IAHPPTRA
+1039 ISHDPA
-1047 PTGADSAL
+1047 PATPKDTAL
-1055 ADLESRLSDIEF
+1055 ADLESRLSELEF

>member
-6 FGKPV
+6 AGTPV
-11 NETIALEDG
+11 NQTISLEEG

-26 HGIISTYAGRR
+26 HGAISTYLGRR

-46 RAGRVVGYLA
+46 RGGRVVGYLA
-56 ESDKKNVLLGGIEA
+56 DAEEKNTLLGGVEA
-70 KAALEGF
+70 KVRLEQL
-77 EAEQKVRHLAWSYTI
+77 EAEQKSRLLASSYTI
-92 AGLGA
+92 AELGS

-109 ADRQGLKSST
+109 ADRQGLKSSS
-119 NSVERLLARD
+119 NAVERLLSRD
-129 LSTVIRTLAE
+129 LSTVIRTLEANA
-139 DTTVRGAMAI
+139 TVRGAMAI

-169 LASELHELMNS
+169 LASELHQMMAS
-180 MGGQALHTGWGM
+180 MGGEKLHSQWGM
-192 SGQSHWTLHTESGA
+192 KGQSHWTLHTENGA
-206 LLLARSGEISLAVW
+206 LLLAQSGEISLAVW

-232 SASISLEGEIVSAGA
+232 SASIALDGDVVAAGA
-247 HGAKMPEGFTL
+247 HGSKMPEGFAL
-258 REGRGGP
+258 RDGRGGP
-265 DAVVSM
+265 DAVISM
-271 LKAGL
+271 LKAGV
-276 EEGVTG
+276 EEEVTG

-306 APAFDDEEKAMM
+306 APAFDGQEEAMM

-326 VQLIRFPAGTIV
+326 VKLVRFPSGTIV
-338 SAKSGTVEPFSIA
+338 SSSSGTVDT
-351 AFTQSLSTI
+351 FTLSGFIESLATV
-360 RTRSEARQASLRAI
+360 RTRSEARQASLKS
-374 LEDML
+374 LLDDML
-379 GFEAGLENLREARAK
+379 GFHAGLESLQKQRAK
-394 MKFKSDGADIAEPLA
+394 MAFKSDGADVAEPLP

-432 SLDRLNKEKAVL
+432 TIDELNRGKAVL
-444 ETQLKALEKKKD
+444 EGQLKALEKKKD
-456 AAQIVAREASESR
+456 AAQIVAREATESR
-469 QENTTALEE
+469 QENSTALEE

-492 ARGQWEEAESRAERL
+492 ARGQSEEAESRAERL

-517 VSQRAAEL
+517 VSERAAEL
-525 AKAIGEAESSAELQA
+525 AKAIGDAESSAELKEA
-540 MIEGLSLKEAEL
+540 IESLSLKEAEL
-552 QANLAEGSERL
+552 QASLAEGSERL
-563 DTIRKQSDDE
+563 NTIRKQSEDE

-587 RERHARAQADLIGVQ
+587 RERHARVQSDLLTAQ
-602 EQVHVSNLELDAVRT
+602 EQVHVSNLELEATRT
-617 EEKHARQRTEEDRL
+617 EEKHARQRIEDDRV
-631 RRAEDEARRSNI
+631 RRAEEESRRSNI

-648 ELMDERRQVLRELG
+648 ELMDERRQVLLELG

-675 SSLVEKAT
+675 ASLVDKAT
-683 SLSEAHE
+683 SLAEAHE
-690 EALADIQEAERLRA
+690 EALAGIQEAERLRA

-729 ERLEHARSLGYS
+729 ERLEHARGLGYS

-761 HVASTPRHLLSSEVM
+761 HVAATPRHLLSSEVM

-798 QQRLEH
+798 QQRLEQ

-809 VNHVVLDLEHLLE
+809 VNHVVVDLEHLLE
-822 DYDRSIT
+822 DFDRSIT

-853 LMANCQRP
+853 LLANCQRP
-861 EALPTLAMGTRKLI
+861 EALPSLAQGTRKLI

-908 TQLDASGLTDGRPNG
+908 TQLDASGLTDGRPRG
-923 LMWDFQRDGLL
+923 MMWDFQRDGLL

-942 AEQRLPVN
+942 AELRIPVN
-950 EAMLSELEPH
+950 EAMLNDLEPH
-960 LLQAEM
+960 LVHAED
-966 VSGAD
+966 VSVVEATND
-971 ASSSDTV
+971 AV

-986 PPPSDEAS
+986 PPPADDEAVMEEVATTPS
-994 EDTIS
+994 VT
-999 KETGSMP
+999 P
-1006 ESLSSAESMDSLDDE
+1006 SAELDDE
-1021 RAKLEAELAR
+1021 RAQLEAELAR

-1039 IAHPPTRA
+1039 TAHDPVATPAKDT
-1047 PTGADSAL
+1047 AL
-1055 ADLESRLSDIEF
+1055 ADLESRLSDLDF

>member
-6 FGKPV
+6 NGTHV
-11 NETIALEDG
+11 NETISIEEG

-26 HGIISTYAGRR
+26 HGSISTYAGRR
-37 KTPVGHRLV
+37 KTPIGHRIV
-46 RAGRVVGYLA
+46 RGGRIVGYLA
-56 ESDKKNVLLGGIEA
+56 ESDQKNVLLGGADA
-70 KAALEGF
+70 KTVLEEL
-77 EAEQKVRHLAWSYTI
+77 EAEQKVRHMATAYTLAD
-92 AGLGA
+92 LGG
-97 LAELVPEAFVHQ
+97 LAELIPEAFVHQ
-109 ADRQGLKSST
+109 ADRQGLKSR
-119 NSVERLLARD
+119 NNAVERLLARD
-129 LSTVIRTLAE
+129 LSTVIRTLSE
-139 DTTVRGAMAI
+139 HTTVRGAMAI

-169 LASELHELMNS
+169 LASELHELITN
-180 MGGQALHTGWGM
+180 MGGSNLHEGWGM
-192 SGQSHWTLHTESGA
+192 AGQSHWTLHTESGA
-206 LLLARSGEISLAVW
+206 LLLATSGEISLAVW
-220 TEKDANHARLLS
+220 TERDANHARLLS
-232 SASISLEGEIVSAGA
+232 SVSIALEGEIVAVGA

-258 REGRGGP
+258 RDGRGGP

-276 EEGVTG
+276 EEEVTG

-306 APAFDDEEKAMM
+306 APAFQTEEEAMM

-326 VQLIRFPAGTIV
+326 VKLLRFPAGTIV
-338 SAKSGTVEPFSIA
+338 SSKSGTVE
-351 AFTQSLSTI
+351 AFTLSGFITNLSTV
-360 RTRSEARQASLRAI
+360 RTRSEARQASLKGM
-374 LEDML
+374 LDDLL
-379 GFEAGLENLREARAK
+379 GFEAGLETLQKARSK
-394 MKFKSDGADIAEPLA
+394 MSFKSDGADIAEPLPI
-409 VMRDEAV
+409 MRDEAV

-427 EKAEQ
+427 EKSQQAVDE
-432 SLDRLNKEKAVL
+432 LNKAKAVL
-444 ETQLKALEKKKD
+444 ESKVKALEKKKD

-469 QENTTALEE
+469 TENTTALEE
-478 AHAQLNTMQVDLAQ
+478 AHAQLNSMQVDMAQ
-492 ARGQWEEAESRAERL
+492 ARGQWEEAEARAERL

-525 AKAIGEAESSAELQA
+525 AKAIGDSESSAELQT
-540 MIEGLSLKEAEL
+540 MIEDLSLKEAEL
-552 QANLAEGSERL
+552 KANLAEGSDRL
-563 DTIRKQSDDE
+563 GTIRKQSEDE

-587 RERHARAQADLIGVQ
+587 RERHARAQADLLGTQ
-602 EQVHVSNLELDAVRT
+602 EQVHVSNMELDAART

-631 RRAEDEARRSNI
+631 RRVEDEARRANV

-675 SSLVEKAT
+675 ASLVDKAT
-683 SLSEAHE
+683 SLADAHE
-690 EALADIQEAERLRA
+690 DALADIQEAERLRA

-715 LDDNNTFQGLGPVL
+715 LDDNTTFQGLGPVL
-729 ERLEHARSLGYS
+729 ERLEHARGLGYS

-761 HVASTPRHLLSSEVM
+761 HVAATPRHLLSSEVM

-798 QQRLEH
+798 QQRLEQ

-809 VNHVVLDLEHLLE
+809 VNHVVVDLEHLLE
-822 DYDRSIT
+822 DFDRSIT

-861 EALPTLAMGTRKLI
+861 EALPTLALGTRKLI

-908 TQLDASGLTDGRPNG
+908 TQLDASGLTDGRPKG
-923 LMWDFQRDGLL
+923 MMWDFQRDGLL

-942 AEQRLPVN
+942 AQQRIPVN
-950 EAMLSELEPH
+950 ETMLGEMEPI
-960 LLQAEM
+960 LILTEETSVEAPAAEP
-966 VSGAD
+966 
-971 ASSSDTV
+971 V

-986 PPPSDEAS
+986 SPPAEEEGTEETLVVRSDDRTTVDLE
-994 EDTIS
+994 
-999 KETGSMP
+999 
-1006 ESLSSAESMDSLDDE
+1006 DE
-1021 RAKLEAELAR
+1021 RAQLEAELAR

-1039 IAHPPTRA
+1039 ASHASAA
-1047 PTGADSAL
+1047 PAPKADSAL
-1055 ADLESRLSDIEF
+1055 ADLESRLSDVEF

>member
-6 FGKPV
+6 SGKPV
-11 NETIALEDG
+11 NEAIVLEEG

-26 HGIISTYAGRR
+26 HGIVSTYAGRR
-37 KTPVGHRLV
+37 KTPAGHRLI
-46 RAGRVVGYLA
+46 RAGRIVGYLA

-70 KAALEGF
+70 KTALESF

-92 AGLGA
+92 GGLGA

-119 NSVERLLARD
+119 NAVERLLARD

-139 DTTVRGAMAI
+139 HTTVRGAMAI

-169 LASELHELMNS
+169 LASELHELMS
-180 MGGQALHTGWGM
+180 GMGGQDLHNGWGM
-192 SGQSHWTLHTESGA
+192 NGQSHWTLHTESGA

-220 TEKDANHARLLS
+220 TERDANHARLLS
-232 SASISLEGEIVSAGA
+232 SASISLEGEIVAAGA

-258 REGRGGP
+258 RDGRGGP

-271 LKAGL
+271 LKASM
-276 EEGVTG
+276 EEEVTG

-288 SSKAVSLVL
+288 SSKSVSLVM

-306 APAFDDEEKAMM
+306 APAFDSEEEAMM

-338 SAKSGTVEPFSIA
+338 SAKSGTVDSFSIA
-351 AFTQSLSTI
+351 GFIESLSTI
-360 RTRSEARQASLRAI
+360 RTRSEARQASLKAM

-379 GFEAGLENLREARAK
+379 GFEAGLETLQQARAK
-394 MKFKSDGADIAEPLA
+394 MKFKSDGADIAEPLPI
-409 VMRDEAV
+409 MRDEAV

-432 SLDRLNKEKAVL
+432 SLDELNKEKSVL
-444 ETQLKALEKKKD
+444 ETRVKALEKKKE

-469 QENTTALEE
+469 QENTTALEG

-492 ARGQWEEAESRAERL
+492 ARAQWEEAESRAERL

-525 AKAIGEAESSAELQA
+525 AKAIGEAESSSELQA
-540 MIEGLSLKEAEL
+540 MIEELALKEAEL

-563 DTIRKQSDDE
+563 DTIRKQSEDE

-602 EQVHVSNLELDAVRT
+602 EQVHVSNLELDSVRT

-631 RRAEDEARRSNI
+631 RRSEDEARRSNI

-675 SSLVEKAT
+675 STLVDKAT
-683 SLSEAHE
+683 SLAEAHE
-690 EALADIQEAERLRA
+690 EALADIQEADRLRA

-761 HVASTPRHLLSSEVM
+761 HVAATPRHLLSSEVM

-798 QQRLEH
+798 QQRLEQ

-809 VNHVVLDLEHLLE
+809 VNHVVVDLEHLLE

-861 EALPTLAMGTRKLI
+861 EALPSLAMGTRKLI

-908 TQLDASGLTDGRPNG
+908 TQLDASGLTDGRPRG
-923 LMWDFQRDGLL
+923 SMWDFQRDGLL

-942 AEQRLPVN
+942 AEQRIPVN
-950 EAMLSELEPH
+950 EAMLSDLEPH
-960 LLQAEM
+960 LVQAE
-966 VSGAD
+966 VIASAD
-971 ASSSDTV
+971 TGTTEAV

-986 PPPSDEAS
+986 PPPSEEDS
-994 EDTIS
+994 EVPV
-999 KETGSMP
+999 ETDLVTNSEPM
-1006 ESLSSAESMDSLDDE
+1006 ASLDDE
-1021 RAKLEAELAR
+1021 RARLEAELAR

-1039 IAHPPTRA
+1039 IAHTPAPA

-1055 ADLESRLSDIEF
+1055 ADLESRLSDVEF

>member
-6 FGKPV
+6 LGKPV
-11 NETIALEDG
+11 NEPINLEEG

-26 HGIISTYAGRR
+26 HGSISTYIGRR

-46 RAGRVVGYLA
+46 RGGRVVGYLA
-56 ESDKKNVLLGGIEA
+56 EGEKKNVMLGGTDA
-70 KAALEGF
+70 KQMLESL
-77 EAEQKVRHLAWSYTI
+77 EAEKKPRLLATAYTI
-92 AGLGA
+92 SELGG
-97 LAELVPEAFVHQ
+97 LAELVPEAFIHQ

-119 NSVERLLARD
+119 NAVERLLSRD
-129 LSTVIRTLAE
+129 LSAVIRNLEAN
-139 DTTVRGAMAI
+139 TTVRGAMAI

-169 LASELHELMNS
+169 LASELHQMMVA
-180 MGGQALHTGWGM
+180 MGGQDMHGEWGM
-192 SGQSHWTLHTESGA
+192 KGQSHWTLHTDTGA
-206 LLLARSGEISLAVW
+206 LLLAQSGEISLAVW
-220 TEKDANHARLLS
+220 TEKDANHGRLLS
-232 SASISLEGEIVSAGA
+232 SASIALDGDIVAAGA
-247 HGAKMPEGFTL
+247 HGSKMPEGFTL
-258 REGRGGP
+258 RDGRGGP

-271 LKAGL
+271 LKAAM
-276 EEGVTG
+276 EEEVTG
-282 HIQSGS
+282 HIQSGA

-306 APAFDDEEKAMM
+306 APSFETEEEAMLG
-318 ALTEAKRK
+318 LTESKRK
-326 VQLIRFPAGTIV
+326 VKLIRFPAGTIV
-338 SAKSGTVEPFSIA
+338 SSTSGTVDD
-351 AFTQSLSTI
+351 FTLAGFINSLATV
-360 RTRSEARQASLRAI
+360 RTRSEARQASLKA
-374 LEDML
+374 LLDDLL
-379 GFEAGLENLREARAK
+379 GFDAGLEALQKARSK
-394 MKFKSDGADIAEPLA
+394 LTFKSDGADIAEPLP

-432 SLDRLNKEKAVL
+432 TIDELNKSKAVL
-444 ETQLKALEKKKD
+444 DSQIKALEKKKE
-456 AAQIVAREASESR
+456 AAQIVAREATESR
-469 QENTTALEE
+469 QENSTALEG

-492 ARGQWEEAESRAERL
+492 ARGQFEEAESRAERL

-517 VSQRAAEL
+517 VSERAAEL
-525 AKAIGEAESSAELQA
+525 AKAIGDAGSSAELKT
-540 MIEGLSLKEAEL
+540 MIEELSLKEATL

-563 DTIRKQSDDE
+563 NTIRQQSEDE

-587 RERHARAQADLIGVQ
+587 RERHARVQSDLIAVQ
-602 EQVHVSNLELDAVRT
+602 EQVHVSNLELDAART
-617 EEKHARQRTEEDRL
+617 EEKHARQRTEEDRV
-631 RRAEDEARRSNI
+631 RRAEEESRRANI

-675 SSLVEKAT
+675 ASLVDKAT
-683 SLSEAHE
+683 SLADAHE

-729 ERLEHARSLGYS
+729 ERLEHARELGYS

-761 HVASTPRHLLSSEVM
+761 HVAATPRHLLSSEVM

-809 VNHVVLDLEHLLE
+809 VNHVVVDLEHLLE
-822 DYDRSIT
+822 DFDRSIT

-853 LMANCQRP
+853 LLANCQRP
-861 EALPTLAMGTRKLI
+861 EALPSLAQGTRKLI

-908 TQLDASGLTDGRPNG
+908 TQLDASGLTDGRPRG
-923 LMWDFQRDGLL
+923 MMWDFQRDGLL

-942 AEQRLPVN
+942 AEQRIPVN
-950 EAMLSELEPH
+950 EDMLTDLEPH
-960 LLQAEM
+960 LVHAEH
-966 VSGAD
+966 VSVMETT
-971 ASSSDTV
+971 SEPV
-978 DDEGWSPL
+978 DEEGWSPL
-986 PPPSDEAS
+986 PPPTDEAAENVEES
-994 EDTIS
+994 RAS
-999 KETGSMP
+999 VPAASMG
-1006 ESLSSAESMDSLDDE
+1006 LDDE
-1021 RAKLEAELAR
+1021 RAQLEAELAR

-1039 IAHPPTRA
+1039 ISHDPA
-1047 PTGADSAL
+1047 PTTPKDTAL
-1055 ADLESRLSDIEF
+1055 ADLESRLSELEF

>member
-6 FGKPV
+6 AGRPV
-11 NETIALEDG
+11 NQTISLEEG

-26 HGIISTYAGRR
+26 HGAISTYLGRR

-46 RAGRVVGYLA
+46 RGGRVVGYLA
-56 ESDKKNVLLGGIEA
+56 DAEEKNTLLGGVEA
-70 KAALEGF
+70 KQRLEQL
-77 EAEQKVRHLAWSYTI
+77 ETEQKSRLLGSSYTI
-92 AGLGA
+92 AELGS

-109 ADRQGLKSST
+109 ADRQGLKSSS
-119 NSVERLLARD
+119 NAVERLLSRD
-129 LSTVIRTLAE
+129 LSTVIRTLEANA
-139 DTTVRGAMAI
+139 TVRGAMAI

-169 LASELHELMNS
+169 LASELHEMMAS
-180 MGGQALHTGWGM
+180 MGGQKLHSQWGM
-192 SGQSHWTLHTESGA
+192 KGQSHWTLHTENGA
-206 LLLARSGEISLAVW
+206 LLLAQSGEISLAVW

-232 SASISLEGEIVSAGA
+232 SASIALDGDVVAAGA
-247 HGAKMPEGFTL
+247 HGSKMPEGFAL
-258 REGRGGP
+258 RDGRGGP
-265 DAVVSM
+265 DAIISM
-271 LKAGL
+271 LKAGV
-276 EEGVTG
+276 EEEVTG

-306 APAFDDEEKAMM
+306 APAFDGQEEAMM
-318 ALTEAKRK
+318 ALTESKRK
-326 VQLIRFPAGTIV
+326 VQLIRFPSGTIV
-338 SAKSGTVEPFSIA
+338 SSSSGTVDT
-351 AFTQSLSTI
+351 FTLSGFIESLATV
-360 RTRSEARQASLRAI
+360 RTRSEARQASLKS
-374 LEDML
+374 LLDDML
-379 GFEAGLENLREARAK
+379 GFHAGLESLQKQRAK
-394 MKFKSDGADIAEPLA
+394 MAFKSDGADVAEPLP

-432 SLDRLNKEKAVL
+432 TIDELNRGKAVL
-444 ETQLKALEKKKD
+444 EGQLKALEKKKD
-456 AAQIVAREASESR
+456 AAQIVAREATESR
-469 QENTTALEE
+469 QENSTALEE

-492 ARGQWEEAESRAERL
+492 ARGQSEEAESRAERL

-517 VSQRAAEL
+517 VSERAAEL
-525 AKAIGEAESSAELQA
+525 AKAIGDAESSAELKEA
-540 MIEGLSLKEAEL
+540 IESLSLKEAEM
-552 QANLAEGSERL
+552 QASLAEGSERL
-563 DTIRKQSDDE
+563 NTIRKQSEDE

-587 RERHARAQADLIGVQ
+587 RERHARVQSDLLTAQ
-602 EQVHVSNLELDAVRT
+602 EQVHVSNLELEAIRT
-617 EEKHARQRTEEDRL
+617 EEKHARQRTEDDRV
-631 RRAEDEARRSNI
+631 RRAEEESRRSNI

-675 SSLVEKAT
+675 ASLVDKAT
-683 SLSEAHE
+683 SLAEAHE

-729 ERLEHARSLGYS
+729 ERLEHARGLGYS

-761 HVASTPRHLLSSEVM
+761 HVAATPRHLLSSEVM

-798 QQRLEH
+798 QQRLEQ

-809 VNHVVLDLEHLLE
+809 VNHVVVDLEHLLE
-822 DYDRSIT
+822 DFDRSIT

-853 LMANCQRP
+853 LLANCQRP
-861 EALPTLAMGTRKLI
+861 EALPSLAQGTRKLI

-908 TQLDASGLTDGRPNG
+908 TQLDASGLTDGRPRG
-923 LMWDFQRDGLL
+923 MMWDFQRDGLL

-942 AEQRLPVN
+942 AEHRIPVN
-950 EAMLSELEPH
+950 EAMLNDLEPH
-960 LLQAEM
+960 LVHAEE
-966 VSGAD
+966 VSVVEATND
-971 ASSSDTV
+971 AV

-986 PPPSDEAS
+986 PPPADDEAVMEELATTPS
-994 EDTIS
+994 VT
-999 KETGSMP
+999 P
-1006 ESLSSAESMDSLDDE
+1006 SAELDDE
-1021 RAKLEAELAR
+1021 RAQLEAELAR

-1039 IAHPPTRA
+1039 TAHDPVATPAKDT
-1047 PTGADSAL
+1047 AL
-1055 ADLESRLSDIEF
+1055 ADLESRLSDLDF

>member
-6 FGKPV
+6 LGKPV
-11 NETIALEDG
+11 NEPINLEEG

-26 HGIISTYAGRR
+26 HGSISTYIGRR

-46 RAGRVVGYLA
+46 RGGRVVGYLA
-56 ESDKKNVLLGGIEA
+56 EGEKKNVMLGGTDA
-70 KAALEGF
+70 KQMLESL
-77 EAEQKVRHLAWSYTI
+77 EAEKKPRLLATAYTI
-92 AGLGA
+92 SELGG
-97 LAELVPEAFVHQ
+97 LAELVPEAFIHQ

-119 NSVERLLARD
+119 NAVERLLSRD
-129 LSTVIRTLAE
+129 LSAVIRNLEAN
-139 DTTVRGAMAI
+139 TTVRGAMAI

-169 LASELHELMNS
+169 LASELHQMMVA
-180 MGGQALHTGWGM
+180 MGGQDMHGEWGM
-192 SGQSHWTLHTESGA
+192 KGQSHWTLHTDTGA
-206 LLLARSGEISLAVW
+206 LLLAQSGEISLAVW
-220 TEKDANHARLLS
+220 TEKDANHGRLLS
-232 SASISLEGEIVSAGA
+232 SASIALDGDIVAAGA
-247 HGAKMPEGFTL
+247 HGSKMPEGFTL
-258 REGRGGP
+258 RDGRGGP

-271 LKAGL
+271 LKAAM
-276 EEGVTG
+276 EEEVTG
-282 HIQSGS
+282 HIQSGA

-306 APAFDDEEKAMM
+306 APSFETEEEAMLG
-318 ALTEAKRK
+318 LTESKRK
-326 VQLIRFPAGTIV
+326 VKLIRFPAGTIV
-338 SAKSGTVEPFSIA
+338 SSTSGTVDD
-351 AFTQSLSTI
+351 FTLAGFINSLATV
-360 RTRSEARQASLRAI
+360 RTRSEARQASLKA
-374 LEDML
+374 LLDDLL
-379 GFEAGLENLREARAK
+379 GFDAGLEALQKARSK
-394 MKFKSDGADIAEPLA
+394 LTFKSDGADIAEPLP

-432 SLDRLNKEKAVL
+432 TIDELNKSKAVL
-444 ETQLKALEKKKD
+444 DSQIKALEKKKE
-456 AAQIVAREASESR
+456 AAQIVAREATESR
-469 QENTTALEE
+469 QENSTALEG

-492 ARGQWEEAESRAERL
+492 ARGQFEEAESRAERL

-517 VSQRAAEL
+517 VSERAAEL
-525 AKAIGEAESSAELQA
+525 AKAIGDAGSSAELKT
-540 MIEGLSLKEAEL
+540 MIEELSLKEATL

-563 DTIRKQSDDE
+563 NTIRQQSEDE

-587 RERHARAQADLIGVQ
+587 RERHARVQSDLIAVQ
-602 EQVHVSNLELDAVRT
+602 EQVHVSNLELDAART
-617 EEKHARQRTEEDRL
+617 EEKHARQRTEEDRV
-631 RRAEDEARRSNI
+631 RRAEEESRRANI

-675 SSLVEKAT
+675 ASLVDKAT
-683 SLSEAHE
+683 SLADAHE

-729 ERLEHARSLGYS
+729 ERLEHARELGYS

-761 HVASTPRHLLSSEVM
+761 HVAATPRHLLSSEVM

-809 VNHVVLDLEHLLE
+809 VNHVVVDLEHLLE
-822 DYDRSIT
+822 DFDRSIT

-853 LMANCQRP
+853 LLANCQRP
-861 EALPTLAMGTRKLI
+861 EALPSLAQGTRKLI

-908 TQLDASGLTDGRPNG
+908 TQLDASGLTDGRPRG
-923 LMWDFQRDGLL
+923 MMWDFQRDGLL

-942 AEQRLPVN
+942 AEQRIPVN
-950 EAMLSELEPH
+950 EDMLTDLEPH
-960 LLQAEM
+960 LVHAEH
-966 VSGAD
+966 VSVMETT
-971 ASSSDTV
+971 SEPV
-978 DDEGWSPL
+978 DEEGWSPL
-986 PPPSDEAS
+986 PPPTDEAA
-994 EDTIS
+994 ENV
-999 KETGSMP
+999 EEPRAAVPAASMG
-1006 ESLSSAESMDSLDDE
+1006 LDDE
-1021 RAKLEAELAR
+1021 RAQLEAELAR

-1039 IAHPPTRA
+1039 ISHDPA
-1047 PTGADSAL
+1047 PTTPKDTAL
-1055 ADLESRLSDIEF
+1055 ADLESRLSELEF

>member
-6 FGKPV
+6 NGTHV
-11 NETIALEDG
+11 NETISVEEG

-26 HGIISTYAGRR
+26 HGSISTYAGRR
-37 KTPVGHRLV
+37 KTPVGHRIV
-46 RAGRVVGYLA
+46 RGGRIVGYLA
-56 ESDKKNVLLGGIEA
+56 ESDQKNVLLGGADA
-70 KAALEGF
+70 KTVLQEL
-77 EAEQKVRHLAWSYTI
+77 EAEQKVRHMATAYTLAD
-92 AGLGA
+92 LGG
-97 LAELVPEAFVHQ
+97 LAELIPEAFVHQ
-109 ADRQGLKSST
+109 ADRQGLKSR
-119 NSVERLLARD
+119 NNAVERLLARD
-129 LSTVIRTLAE
+129 LSTVIRTLSE
-139 DTTVRGAMAI
+139 HTTVRGAMAI

-169 LASELHELMNS
+169 LASELHELITN
-180 MGGQALHTGWGM
+180 MGGSNLHEGWGM
-192 SGQSHWTLHTESGA
+192 TGQSHWTLHTESGA
-206 LLLARSGEISLAVW
+206 LLLATSGEISLAVW
-220 TEKDANHARLLS
+220 TERDANHARLLS
-232 SASISLEGEIVSAGA
+232 SVSIALEGEIVAVGA

-258 REGRGGP
+258 RDGRGGP

-276 EEGVTG
+276 EEEVTG

-306 APAFDDEEKAMM
+306 APAFQTEEEAMM

-326 VQLIRFPAGTIV
+326 VKLLRFPAGTIV
-338 SAKSGTVEPFSIA
+338 SSKSGTVE
-351 AFTQSLSTI
+351 AFTLSGFITNLSTV
-360 RTRSEARQASLRAI
+360 RTRSEARQASLKGM
-374 LEDML
+374 LDDLL
-379 GFEAGLENLREARAK
+379 GFEAGLETLQKARSK
-394 MKFKSDGADIAEPLA
+394 MSFKSDGADIAEPLPI
-409 VMRDEAV
+409 MRDEAV

-427 EKAEQ
+427 EKSQQAVDE
-432 SLDRLNKEKAVL
+432 LNKAKAVL
-444 ETQLKALEKKKD
+444 ESKVKALEKKKD

-469 QENTTALEE
+469 TENTTALEE
-478 AHAQLNTMQVDLAQ
+478 AHAQLNSMQVDMAQ
-492 ARGQWEEAESRAERL
+492 ARGQWEEAEARAERL

-525 AKAIGEAESSAELQA
+525 AKAIGDSESSAELQT
-540 MIEGLSLKEAEL
+540 MIEDLSLKEAEL
-552 QANLAEGSERL
+552 KANLAEGSDRL
-563 DTIRKQSDDE
+563 GTIRKQSEDE

-587 RERHARAQADLIGVQ
+587 RERHARAQADLLGTQ
-602 EQVHVSNLELDAVRT
+602 EQVHVSNMELDAART

-631 RRAEDEARRSNI
+631 RRVEDEARRANV

-675 SSLVEKAT
+675 ASLVDKAT
-683 SLSEAHE
+683 SLADAHE
-690 EALADIQEAERLRA
+690 DALADIQEAERLRA

-715 LDDNNTFQGLGPVL
+715 LDDNTTFQGLGPVL
-729 ERLEHARSLGYS
+729 ERLEHARGLGYS

-761 HVASTPRHLLSSEVM
+761 HVAATPRHLLSSEVM

-798 QQRLEH
+798 QQRLEQ

-809 VNHVVLDLEHLLE
+809 VNHVVVDLEHLLE
-822 DYDRSIT
+822 DFDRSIT

-861 EALPTLAMGTRKLI
+861 EALPTLALGTRKLI

-908 TQLDASGLTDGRPNG
+908 TQLDASGLTDGRPKG
-923 LMWDFQRDGLL
+923 MMWDFQRDGLL

-942 AEQRLPVN
+942 AQQRIPVN
-950 EAMLSELEPH
+950 ETMLGEMEPI
-960 LLQAEM
+960 LILTEETSVEAPAAEP
-966 VSGAD
+966 
-971 ASSSDTV
+971 V

-986 PPPSDEAS
+986 SPPAEEEGA
-994 EDTIS
+994 E
-999 KETGSMP
+999 ETLVVRSNDRTTVDL
-1006 ESLSSAESMDSLDDE
+1006 EDE
-1021 RAKLEAELAR
+1021 RAQLEAELAR

-1039 IAHPPTRA
+1039 ASHA
-1047 PTGADSAL
+1047 PAAPAPKADSAL
-1055 ADLESRLSDIEF
+1055 ADLESRLSDVEF

>member
-6 FGKPV
+6 NGTHV
-11 NETIALEDG
+11 NETISIEEG

-26 HGIISTYAGRR
+26 HGSISTYAGRR
-37 KTPVGHRLV
+37 KTPIGHRIV
-46 RAGRVVGYLA
+46 RGGRIVGYLA
-56 ESDKKNVLLGGIEA
+56 ESDQKNVLLGGADA
-70 KAALEGF
+70 KTVLEEL
-77 EAEQKVRHLAWSYTI
+77 EAEQKVRHMATAYTLAD
-92 AGLGA
+92 LGG
-97 LAELVPEAFVHQ
+97 LAELIPEAFVHQ
-109 ADRQGLKSST
+109 ADRQGLKSR
-119 NSVERLLARD
+119 NNAVERLLARD
-129 LSTVIRTLAE
+129 LSTVIRTLSE
-139 DTTVRGAMAI
+139 HTTVRGAMAI

-169 LASELHELMNS
+169 LASELHELITN
-180 MGGQALHTGWGM
+180 MGGSNLHEGWGM
-192 SGQSHWTLHTESGA
+192 AGQSHWTLHTESGA
-206 LLLARSGEISLAVW
+206 LLLATSGEISLAVW
-220 TEKDANHARLLS
+220 TERDANHARLLS
-232 SASISLEGEIVSAGA
+232 SVSIALEGEIVAVGA

-258 REGRGGP
+258 RDGRGGP

-276 EEGVTG
+276 EEEVTG

-306 APAFDDEEKAMM
+306 APAFQTEEEAMM

-326 VQLIRFPAGTIV
+326 VKLLRFPAGTIV
-338 SAKSGTVEPFSIA
+338 SSKSGTVE
-351 AFTQSLSTI
+351 AFTLSGFITNLSTV
-360 RTRSEARQASLRAI
+360 RTRSEARQASLKGM
-374 LEDML
+374 LDDLL
-379 GFEAGLENLREARAK
+379 GFEAGLETLQKARSK
-394 MKFKSDGADIAEPLA
+394 MSFKSDGADIAEPLPI
-409 VMRDEAV
+409 MRDEAV

-427 EKAEQ
+427 EKSQQAVDE
-432 SLDRLNKEKAVL
+432 LNKAKAVL
-444 ETQLKALEKKKD
+444 ESKVKALEKKKD

-469 QENTTALEE
+469 TENTTALEE
-478 AHAQLNTMQVDLAQ
+478 AHAQLNSMQVDMAQ
-492 ARGQWEEAESRAERL
+492 ARGQWEEAEARAERL

-525 AKAIGEAESSAELQA
+525 AKAIGDSESSAELQT
-540 MIEGLSLKEAEL
+540 MIEDLSLKEAEL
-552 QANLAEGSERL
+552 KANLAEGSDRL
-563 DTIRKQSDDE
+563 GTIRKQSEDE

-587 RERHARAQADLIGVQ
+587 RERHARAQADLLGTQ
-602 EQVHVSNLELDAVRT
+602 EQVHVSNMELDAART

-631 RRAEDEARRSNI
+631 RRVEDEARRANV

-675 SSLVEKAT
+675 ASLVDKAT
-683 SLSEAHE
+683 SLADAHE
-690 EALADIQEAERLRA
+690 DALADIQEAERLRA

-715 LDDNNTFQGLGPVL
+715 LDDNTTFQGLGPVL
-729 ERLEHARSLGYS
+729 ERLEHARGLGYS

-761 HVASTPRHLLSSEVM
+761 HVAATPRHLLSSEVM

-798 QQRLEH
+798 QQRLEQ

-809 VNHVVLDLEHLLE
+809 VNHVVVDLEHLLE
-822 DYDRSIT
+822 DFDRSIT

-861 EALPTLAMGTRKLI
+861 EALPTLALGTRKLI

-908 TQLDASGLTDGRPNG
+908 TQLDASGLTDGRPKG
-923 LMWDFQRDGLL
+923 MMWDFQRDGLL

-942 AEQRLPVN
+942 AQQRIPVN
-950 EAMLSELEPH
+950 ETMLGEMEPI
-960 LLQAEM
+960 LILTEETSVEAPAAEP
-966 VSGAD
+966 
-971 ASSSDTV
+971 V

-986 PPPSDEAS
+986 SPPAEEEGTEETLVVRSDDRTTVDLE
-994 EDTIS
+994 
-999 KETGSMP
+999 
-1006 ESLSSAESMDSLDDE
+1006 DE
-1021 RAKLEAELAR
+1021 RAQLEAELAR

-1039 IAHPPTRA
+1039 ASHASTA
-1047 PTGADSAL
+1047 PAPKADSAL
-1055 ADLESRLSDIEF
+1055 ADLESRLSDVEF

>member
-6 FGKPV
+6 AGRPV
-11 NETIALEDG
+11 NQTISLEEG

-26 HGIISTYAGRR
+26 HGAISTYLGRR

-46 RAGRVVGYLA
+46 RGGRVVGYLA
-56 ESDKKNVLLGGIEA
+56 DAEEKNTLLGGVEA
-70 KAALEGF
+70 KQRLEQL
-77 EAEQKVRHLAWSYTI
+77 EAEQKSRLLGSSYTI
-92 AGLGA
+92 AELGS

-109 ADRQGLKSST
+109 ADRQGLKSSS
-119 NSVERLLARD
+119 NAVERLLSRD
-129 LSTVIRTLAE
+129 LSTVIRTLEANA
-139 DTTVRGAMAI
+139 TVRGAMAI

-169 LASELHELMNS
+169 LASELHEMMAS
-180 MGGQALHTGWGM
+180 MGGEKLHSQWGM
-192 SGQSHWTLHTESGA
+192 KGQSHWTLHTENGA
-206 LLLARSGEISLAVW
+206 LLLAQSGEISLAVW

-232 SASISLEGEIVSAGA
+232 SASIALDGDVVAAGA
-247 HGAKMPEGFTL
+247 HGSKMPEGFAL
-258 REGRGGP
+258 RDGRGGP
-265 DAVVSM
+265 DAIISM
-271 LKAGL
+271 LKAGV
-276 EEGVTG
+276 EEEVTG

-306 APAFDDEEKAMM
+306 APAFDGQEEAMM

-326 VQLIRFPAGTIV
+326 VKLIRFPSGTIV
-338 SAKSGTVEPFSIA
+338 SSSSGTVET
-351 AFTQSLSTI
+351 FTLSGFIESLATV
-360 RTRSEARQASLRAI
+360 RTRSEARQASLKS
-374 LEDML
+374 LLDDML
-379 GFEAGLENLREARAK
+379 GFHAGLESLQKQRAK
-394 MKFKSDGADIAEPLA
+394 MAFKSDGADVAEPLP

-432 SLDRLNKEKAVL
+432 TIDELNRGKAVL
-444 ETQLKALEKKKD
+444 EGQLKALEKKKD
-456 AAQIVAREASESR
+456 AAQIVAREATESR
-469 QENTTALEE
+469 QENSTALEE

-492 ARGQWEEAESRAERL
+492 ARGQSEEAESRAERL

-517 VSQRAAEL
+517 VSERAAEL
-525 AKAIGEAESSAELQA
+525 AKAIGDAESSAELKEA
-540 MIEGLSLKEAEL
+540 IESLSLKEAEL
-552 QANLAEGSERL
+552 QASLAEGSERL
-563 DTIRKQSDDE
+563 NTIRKQSEDE

-587 RERHARAQADLIGVQ
+587 RERHARVQSDLLTAQ
-602 EQVHVSNLELDAVRT
+602 EQVHVSNLELEAIRT
-617 EEKHARQRTEEDRL
+617 EEKHARQRTEDDRV
-631 RRAEDEARRSNI
+631 RRAEEESRRSNI

-675 SSLVEKAT
+675 ASLVDKAT
-683 SLSEAHE
+683 SLAEAHE

-729 ERLEHARSLGYS
+729 ERLEHARGLGYS

-761 HVASTPRHLLSSEVM
+761 HVAATPRHLLSSEVM

-798 QQRLEH
+798 QQRLEQ

-809 VNHVVLDLEHLLE
+809 VNHVVVDLEHLLE
-822 DYDRSIT
+822 DFDRSIT

-853 LMANCQRP
+853 LLANCQRP
-861 EALPTLAMGTRKLI
+861 EALPSLAQGTRKLI

-908 TQLDASGLTDGRPNG
+908 TQLDASGLTDGRPRG
-923 LMWDFQRDGLL
+923 MMWDFQRDGLL

-942 AEQRLPVN
+942 AEHRIPVN
-950 EAMLSELEPH
+950 EAMLNDLEPH
-960 LLQAEM
+960 LVHAEE
-966 VSGAD
+966 VSVVEATND
-971 ASSSDTV
+971 AV

-986 PPPSDEAS
+986 PPPADDEAVMEEVATTPS
-994 EDTIS
+994 VT
-999 KETGSMP
+999 P
-1006 ESLSSAESMDSLDDE
+1006 SAELDDE
-1021 RAKLEAELAR
+1021 RAQLEAELAR

-1039 IAHPPTRA
+1039 TAHDPVATPAKDT
-1047 PTGADSAL
+1047 AL
-1055 ADLESRLSDIEF
+1055 ADLESRLSDLDF

>member
-1 MFELP
+1 
-6 FGKPV
+6 
-11 NETIALEDG
+11 
-20 VLQPFA
+20 
-26 HGIISTYAGRR
+26 
-37 KTPVGHRLV
+37 
-46 RAGRVVGYLA
+46 
-56 ESDKKNVLLGGIEA
+56 
-70 KAALEGF
+70 
-77 EAEQKVRHLAWSYTI
+77 
-92 AGLGA
+92 
-97 LAELVPEAFVHQ
+97 
-109 ADRQGLKSST
+109 
-119 NSVERLLARD
+119 
-129 LSTVIRTLAE
+129 
-139 DTTVRGAMAI
+139 
-149 DSGMLIDHVGDL
+149 
-161 PGLGEEER
+161 
-169 LASELHELMNS
+169 
-180 MGGQALHTGWGM
+180 M
-192 SGQSHWTLHTESGA
+192 S
-206 LLLARSGEISLAVW
+206 
-220 TEKDANHARLLS
+220 
-232 SASISLEGEIVSAGA
+232 
-247 HGAKMPEGFTL
+247 
-258 REGRGGP
+258 
-265 DAVVSM
+265 
-271 LKAGL
+271 
-276 EEGVTG
+276 
-282 HIQSGS
+282 
-288 SSKAVSLVL
+288 
-297 SRGVPVALW
+297 
-306 APAFDDEEKAMM
+306 
-318 ALTEAKRK
+318 
-326 VQLIRFPAGTIV
+326 
-338 SAKSGTVEPFSIA
+338 
-351 AFTQSLSTI
+351 
-360 RTRSEARQASLRAI
+360 
-374 LEDML
+374 
-379 GFEAGLENLREARAK
+379 
-394 MKFKSDGADIAEPLA
+394 
-409 VMRDEAV
+409 
-416 SAVDAGLRRKL
+416 
-427 EKAEQ
+427 
-432 SLDRLNKEKAVL
+432 
-444 ETQLKALEKKKD
+444 
-456 AAQIVAREASESR
+456 
-469 QENTTALEE
+469 
-478 AHAQLNTMQVDLAQ
+478 
-492 ARGQWEEAESRAERL
+492 
-507 VRRVN
+507 
-512 ELEHQ
+512 
-517 VSQRAAEL
+517 
-525 AKAIGEAESSAELQA
+525 
-540 MIEGLSLKEAEL
+540 
-552 QANLAEGSERL
+552 
-563 DTIRKQSDDE
+563 
-573 ERRLRVLSEQVNTS
+573 TS

-602 EQVHVSNLELDAVRT
+602 EQVHVSNLELDSVRT

-675 SSLVEKAT
+675 SSLVDKAT

-809 VNHVVLDLEHLLE
+809 VNHVVVDLEHLLE

-908 TQLDASGLTDGRPNG
+908 TQLDASGLTGGRPSG
-923 LMWDFQRDGLL
+923 SMWDFQRDGLL

-950 EAMLSELEPH
+950 EAMLSDLEPH
-960 LLQAEM
+960 LLQAEV
-966 VSGAD
+966 VSGANAD
-971 ASSSDTV
+971 SEEAI

-986 PPPSDEAS
+986 PPPTDGAPEDSIDAETPGTSAS
-994 EDTIS
+994 STSI
-999 KETGSMP
+999 
-1006 ESLSSAESMDSLDDE
+1006 ESMHALDDE

-1039 IAHPPTRA
+1039 IAHTPTPA

>member
-6 FGKPV
+6 AGRPV
-11 NETIALEDG
+11 NQTISLEEG

-26 HGIISTYAGRR
+26 HGAISTYLGRR

-46 RAGRVVGYLA
+46 RGGRVVGYLA
-56 ESDKKNVLLGGIEA
+56 DAEEKNTLLGGVEA
-70 KAALEGF
+70 KQRLEQL
-77 EAEQKVRHLAWSYTI
+77 EAEQKARLLGSSYTI
-92 AGLGA
+92 AELGS

-109 ADRQGLKSST
+109 ADRQGLKSSS
-119 NSVERLLARD
+119 NAVERLLSRD
-129 LSTVIRTLAE
+129 LSTVIRTLEANA
-139 DTTVRGAMAI
+139 TVRGAMAI

-169 LASELHELMNS
+169 LASELHEMMAS
-180 MGGQALHTGWGM
+180 MGGQKLHSQWGM
-192 SGQSHWTLHTESGA
+192 KGQSHWTLHTENGA
-206 LLLARSGEISLAVW
+206 LLLAQSGEISLAVW

-232 SASISLEGEIVSAGA
+232 SASIALDGDVVAAGA
-247 HGAKMPEGFTL
+247 HGSKMPEGFAL
-258 REGRGGP
+258 RDGRGGP
-265 DAVVSM
+265 DAIISM
-271 LKAGL
+271 LKAGV
-276 EEGVTG
+276 EEEVTG

-306 APAFDDEEKAMM
+306 APAFDGQEEAMM
-318 ALTEAKRK
+318 ALTESKRK
-326 VQLIRFPAGTIV
+326 VQLIRFPSGTIV
-338 SAKSGTVEPFSIA
+338 SSSSGTVET
-351 AFTQSLSTI
+351 FTLSGFIESLATV
-360 RTRSEARQASLRAI
+360 RTRSEARQASLKS
-374 LEDML
+374 LLDDML
-379 GFEAGLENLREARAK
+379 GFHAGLESLQKQRAK
-394 MKFKSDGADIAEPLA
+394 MAFKSDGADVAEPLP

-432 SLDRLNKEKAVL
+432 TIDELNRGKAVL
-444 ETQLKALEKKKD
+444 EGQLKALEKKKD
-456 AAQIVAREASESR
+456 AAQIVAREATESR
-469 QENTTALEE
+469 QENSTALEE

-492 ARGQWEEAESRAERL
+492 ARGQSEEAESRAERL

-517 VSQRAAEL
+517 VSERAAEL
-525 AKAIGEAESSAELQA
+525 AKAIGDAESSAELKEA
-540 MIEGLSLKEAEL
+540 IESLSLKEAEL
-552 QANLAEGSERL
+552 QASLSEGSERL
-563 DTIRKQSDDE
+563 NTIRKQSEDE

-587 RERHARAQADLIGVQ
+587 RERHARVQSDLLTAQ
-602 EQVHVSNLELDAVRT
+602 EQVHVSNLELEAIRT
-617 EEKHARQRTEEDRL
+617 EEKHARQRTEEDRV
-631 RRAEDEARRSNI
+631 RRAEEESRRSNI

-675 SSLVEKAT
+675 ASLVDKAT
-683 SLSEAHE
+683 SLAEAHE

-729 ERLEHARSLGYS
+729 ERLEHARGLGYS

-761 HVASTPRHLLSSEVM
+761 HVAATPRHLLSSEVM

-798 QQRLEH
+798 QQRLEQ

-809 VNHVVLDLEHLLE
+809 VNHVVVDLEHLLE
-822 DYDRSIT
+822 DFDRSIT

-853 LMANCQRP
+853 LLANCQRP
-861 EALPTLAMGTRKLI
+861 EALPSLAQGTRKLI

-908 TQLDASGLTDGRPNG
+908 TQLDASGLTDGRPRG
-923 LMWDFQRDGLL
+923 MMWDFQRDGLL

-942 AEQRLPVN
+942 AEHRIPVN
-950 EAMLSELEPH
+950 EAMLNDLEPH
-960 LLQAEM
+960 LVHAED
-966 VSGAD
+966 VSVVEATND
-971 ASSSDTV
+971 AV

-986 PPPSDEAS
+986 PPPADDEAVMEEVATTPS
-994 EDTIS
+994 ST
-999 KETGSMP
+999 P
-1006 ESLSSAESMDSLDDE
+1006 SAELDDE
-1021 RAKLEAELAR
+1021 RAQLEAELAR

-1039 IAHPPTRA
+1039 TAHDPVSTPAKDT
-1047 PTGADSAL
+1047 AL
-1055 ADLESRLSDIEF
+1055 ADLESRLSDLDF

>member
-6 FGKPV
+6 AGTPV
-11 NETIALEDG
+11 NQTISLEEG

-26 HGIISTYAGRR
+26 HGAISTYLGRR

-46 RAGRVVGYLA
+46 RGGRVVGYLA
-56 ESDKKNVLLGGIEA
+56 DAEEKNTLLGGVEA
-70 KAALEGF
+70 KVRLEQL
-77 EAEQKVRHLAWSYTI
+77 EAEQKSRLLASSYTI
-92 AGLGA
+92 AELGS

-109 ADRQGLKSST
+109 ADRQGLKSSS
-119 NSVERLLARD
+119 NAVERLLSRD
-129 LSTVIRTLAE
+129 LSTVIRTLEANA
-139 DTTVRGAMAI
+139 TVRGAMAI

-169 LASELHELMNS
+169 LASELHQMMAS
-180 MGGQALHTGWGM
+180 MGGEKLHSQWGM
-192 SGQSHWTLHTESGA
+192 KGQSHWTLHTENGA
-206 LLLARSGEISLAVW
+206 LLLAQSGEISLAVW

-232 SASISLEGEIVSAGA
+232 SASIALDGDVVAAGA
-247 HGAKMPEGFTL
+247 HGSKMPEGFAL
-258 REGRGGP
+258 RDGRGGP
-265 DAVVSM
+265 DAVISM
-271 LKAGL
+271 LKAGV
-276 EEGVTG
+276 EEEVTG

-306 APAFDDEEKAMM
+306 APAFDGQEEAMM

-326 VQLIRFPAGTIV
+326 VKLVRFPSGTIV
-338 SAKSGTVEPFSIA
+338 SSSSGTVDT
-351 AFTQSLSTI
+351 FTLSGFIESLATV
-360 RTRSEARQASLRAI
+360 RTRSEARQASLKS
-374 LEDML
+374 LLDDML
-379 GFEAGLENLREARAK
+379 GFHAGLESLQKQRAK
-394 MKFKSDGADIAEPLA
+394 MAFKSDGADVAEPLP

-432 SLDRLNKEKAVL
+432 TIDELNRGKAVL
-444 ETQLKALEKKKD
+444 EGQLKALEKKKD
-456 AAQIVAREASESR
+456 AAQIVAREATESR
-469 QENTTALEE
+469 QENSTALEE

-492 ARGQWEEAESRAERL
+492 ARGQSEEAESRAERL

-517 VSQRAAEL
+517 VSERAAEL
-525 AKAIGEAESSAELQA
+525 AKAIGDAESSAELKEA
-540 MIEGLSLKEAEL
+540 IENLSLKEAEL
-552 QANLAEGSERL
+552 QASLAEGSDRL
-563 DTIRKQSDDE
+563 STIRKQSEDE

-587 RERHARAQADLIGVQ
+587 RERHARVQSDLLTAQ
-602 EQVHVSNLELDAVRT
+602 EQVHVSNLELEAIRT
-617 EEKHARQRTEEDRL
+617 EEKHARQRTEDDRV
-631 RRAEDEARRSNI
+631 RRAEEESRRSNI

-675 SSLVEKAT
+675 ASLVDKAT
-683 SLSEAHE
+683 SLAEAHE

-729 ERLEHARSLGYS
+729 ERLEHARGLGYS

-761 HVASTPRHLLSSEVM
+761 HVAATPRHLLSSEVM

-798 QQRLEH
+798 QQRLEQ

-809 VNHVVLDLEHLLE
+809 VNHVVVDLEHLLE
-822 DYDRSIT
+822 DFDRSIT

-853 LMANCQRP
+853 LLANCQRP
-861 EALPTLAMGTRKLI
+861 EALPSLAQGTRKLI

-908 TQLDASGLTDGRPNG
+908 TQLDASGLTDGRPRG
-923 LMWDFQRDGLL
+923 MMWDFQRDGLL

-942 AEQRLPVN
+942 AEHRIPVN
-950 EAMLSELEPH
+950 EAMLNDLEPH
-960 LLQAEM
+960 LVHAEE
-966 VSGAD
+966 VSVVETTND
-971 ASSSDTV
+971 AV

-986 PPPSDEAS
+986 PPPVDDEAVMEKVAATS
-994 EDTIS
+994 
-999 KETGSMP
+999 
-1006 ESLSSAESMDSLDDE
+1006 SLTPSAELDDE
-1021 RAKLEAELAR
+1021 RAQLEAELAR

-1039 IAHPPTRA
+1039 TAHDPVATPAKDT
-1047 PTGADSAL
+1047 AL
-1055 ADLESRLSDIEF
+1055 ADLESRLSDLDF